1 MINGLDKLRSFMAKS
16 QMLGG
21 TGFIELGNTIRIT
34 KSVWSI
40 FVAKHLA

>member
-21 TGFIELGNTIRIT
+21 TGFLNLVTRTDYAVGLVN
-34 KSVWSI
+34 
-40 FVAKHLA
+40 FL